1 MSIRNFERF
10 FSLLLVVIIGLNVM
24 DLWADYQTEPDL
36 VHALLEVCI
45 IVLSLGG
52 LWLLLQEVMTRRK
65 ELQQLQIQLNK
76 TRQAL
81 SDSNAKLQQAGRE
94 YSKVIQEQ
102 YITWQL
108 TPSEK
113 EVASLLLKGLSLD
126 EIASVR
132 KTKERTVRQQASA
145 VYRKSGLNGR
155 HEFAAWFFED
165 FLS

>member
-81 SDSNAKLQQAGRE
+81 SDSNEKLQQAGRE

-145 VYRKSGLNGR
+145 IYRKSGLNGR